1 MHTQSDTLIFVVLYF
16 SFPLRCTSSLFY
28 VLHGK
33 SCNSICVMFRF
44 NYLISSSHRFLL
56 KSWYQ
61 LPLPIINLSA
71 WFDFACYLSI
81 PTDSS
86 RRFLTFLLMIFSFV
100 LAADLIHVF
109 SSVPRH
115 LNFIDHTSDI
125 GWKEYVLSE
134 HSNSEW
140 HS

>member
-1 MHTQSDTLIFVVLYF
+1 MYSNWQLSGVLDFCAHDF
-16 SFPLRCTSSLFY
+16 S
-28 VLHGK
+28 
-33 SCNSICVMFRF
+33 
-44 NYLISSSHRFLL
+44 LL
-56 KSWYQ
+56 S
-61 LPLPIINLSA
+61 
-71 WFDFACYLSI
+71 
-81 PTDSS
+81 
-86 RRFLTFLLMIFSFV
+86 

-134 HSNSEW
+134 HSNTEW